1 MNHVLHFQRIKLQR
15 TAANNVGFH
24 DGSPLLLH
32 GVVCAAF
39 TVLLQHLLH
48 LERVETEGV
57 AADDLLLRIAAVV
70 AQNIYA
76 VVLVNVALCVAG
88 IVVRATCAGGGT
100 AHILPVVVGVRVGP
114 VGLVQRR
121 PRGVQLAALFRDLA
135 LIRVTC
141 TGVPQPCLV
150 FTDLLLLLLLLLLL
164 FLPLLSAST
173 TTRVALVFFF

>member
-1 MNHVLHFQRIKLQR
+1 
-15 TAANNVGFH
+15 
-24 DGSPLLLH
+24 
-32 GVVCAAF
+32 
-39 TVLLQHLLH
+39 VLLQHLLH

-114 VGLVQRR
+114 VGLVQHR
-121 PRGVQLAALFRDLA
+121 PRGVQLAVLVLVLFRDLA

-150 FTDLLLLLLLLLLL
+150 FTDLLLLLL
-164 FLPLLSAST
+164 PLLSAST